1 VDYVAR
7 WTERTELPAK
17 QLVRWIGVGQSKF
30 HDWKARYGKV
40 NEHNARVPRDH
51 WLEDWER
58 RAILD
63 YEEQHPVEG
72 YRRLTFMMN
81 DADVVAAAPATVYRV
96 LKAAGRI
103 GRQPGKPSK
112 KGKGF
117 QQPDAPHRHWHI
129 DISHLNIA
137 GTFYFLCSILDGFSR
152 AIVHWEIGESM
163 TEPEVELVV
172 QRAREQHP
180 GETPR
185 IISDNGPQFI
195 ARDFQEFLRLCSMTH
210 VRTSPYY
217 PQSNGKIERWH
228 RSLKSECIRPG
239 VPLSVEDARRLV
251 QRYVAYYNETRLH
264 SAVGYVAPHDRLL
277 GLDGV
282 IHDQRDRRLAEARER
297 RRQRRALLRGAAAE
311 SPAESTCVD
320 FAEVRKNVSMEQV
333 LQRLGWLSRLR
344 GGTQRRGPCPVHD
357 RDGGHER
364 GRSFSVN
371 LPRGVFRCFHPQCQ
385 AQGNALDLWAAVHGL
400 PIREAARQLQDS
412 LPVRNSKPPA
422 REEEPVLF

>member
-1 VDYVAR
+1 MAR

-58 RAILD
+58 RAVLD
-63 YEEQHPVEG
+63 FEEQHPVEG

-103 GRQPGKPSK
+103 GRQPGKPST
-112 KGKGF
+112 KGQGF

-129 DISHLNIA
+129 DISYLNIA
-137 GTFYFLCSILDGFSR
+137 GTFYFLCGILDGFSR

-172 QRAREQHP
+172 QRAREQFP

-195 ARDFQEFLRLCSMTH
+195 AKDFQEFLRLCSMTH

-264 SAVGYVAPHDRLL
+264 SAVGYVAPHDRLH

-282 IHDQRDRRLAEARER
+282 IHDERDRRLAEARER
-297 RRQRRALLRGAAAE
+297 RRQRRALRRGAAAATGAPTE
-311 SPAESTCVD
+311 SPCVD
-320 FAEVRKNVSMEQV
+320 FAEVRKHVSMEQV
-333 LQRLGWLSRLR
+333 LQRLGWLDRLR
-344 GGTQRRGPCPVHD
+344 GGAQRRGPCPVHD

-371 LPRGVFRCFHPQCQ
+371 LPRGVFRCFHPQCR
-385 AQGNALDLWAAVHGL
+385 AQGNALDLWAAVHAL
-400 PIREAARQLQDS
+400 PIRDAARQLQET
-412 LPVRNSKPPA
+412 LPSTNPKPPA